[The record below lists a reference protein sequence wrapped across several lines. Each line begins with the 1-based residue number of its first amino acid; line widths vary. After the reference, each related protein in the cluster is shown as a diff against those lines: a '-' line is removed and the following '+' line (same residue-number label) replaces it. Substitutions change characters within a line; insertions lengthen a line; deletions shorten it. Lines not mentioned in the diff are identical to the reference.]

1 MFVGKLFT
9 DLQKNNGLKKNDV
22 SLWKKENKVLTSKK
36 RKSKISQT
44 YTLPH
49 DMGVINELDQLPQH
63 DYLILI
69 ISQ

>member
-9 DLQKNNGLKKNDV
+9 DLQKNNDLKKNDV

-36 RKSKISQT
+36 RKTKISQT
-44 YTLPH
+44 YTLPY